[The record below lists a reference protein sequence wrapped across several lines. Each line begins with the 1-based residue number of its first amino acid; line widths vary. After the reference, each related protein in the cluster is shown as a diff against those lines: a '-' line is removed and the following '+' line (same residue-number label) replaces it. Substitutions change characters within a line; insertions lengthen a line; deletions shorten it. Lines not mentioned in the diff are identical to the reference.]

1 MLMALMLA
9 HGSLF
14 KGLESVHA
22 DSTTLHSKT
31 HDVLSLPLLGTG
43 SYSVLRVRASFRV
56 RAYYHSNAILVYHI
70 L

>member
-56 RAYYHSNAILVYHI
+56 RAYHSNAILVYYI